1 MRGRIIQIVS
11 TANQARLDFGTIF
24 AECFRKIA
32 ITTTMH
38 VLNDNLGACD
48 VVLMLHEL
56 HQRGYEQLRL
66 HCGWS
71 PNGLAWRWQI
81 YPKCLM
87 GNDAY
92 WEKHSD
98 CTPFDC
104 PCGSTAYPRCG
115 DYKQA
120 ADEFLSSESE
130 ILELGKLPDK
140 EYIRW
145 YAQLVEHAQRDM
157 FPVAFSEYFPS
168 DDSWLY
174 YPRDEKLAYPPFTPT
189 DLDAVSD
196 EWMFAYGKLALDE
209 YSRSELNTLYNFD
222 GIVPPIHE
230 VADVIR
236 QCIKEHKLFSSHMDL
251 AVEQV
256 MLYDSKDIAERRDE
270 GSKIYLKLN
279 DGKEV
284 ELIDTTEIC
293 AMPPYRMKYCRYY
306 RGTEPTMDDG
316 FDEYYFAKAEQFFVE
331 EEHSDREKSAVNS
344 IYLSK
349 LYDLQSDEVPIELL
363 GFLFSVC
370 DHILQRGS
378 WKGVSLKQ
386 VARHFRTMFFPKYLS
401 APIIGMR

>member
-1 MRGRIIQIVS
+1 
-11 TANQARLDFGTIF
+11 
-24 AECFRKIA
+24 
-32 ITTTMH
+32 MH

-71 PNGLAWRWQI
+71 PSGLYWRWRI

-98 CTPFDC
+98 CPPFDC
-104 PCGSTAYPRCG
+104 PCGSAVCPRGTC
-115 DYKQA
+115 DYKMA

-140 EYIRW
+140 EYIQW
-145 YAQLVEHAQRDM
+145 YAQLVEHARKDM

-168 DDSWLY
+168 DDSWLFS
-174 YPRDEKLAYPPFTPT
+174 PGEEKLPYPPFTPT

-196 EWMFAYGKLALDE
+196 EWMFAYGKQALDE
-209 YSRSELNTLYNFD
+209 YSRLELKTLYNFN
-222 GIVPPIHE
+222 GIVPSLHE
-230 VADVIR
+230 VAGVIR
-236 QCIKEHKLFSSHMDL
+236 QCIRERKHFFAHLDL
-251 AVEQV
+251 AIEQV

-270 GSKIYLKLN
+270 GNKIYLKLKN
-279 DGKEV
+279 GQEV

-293 AMPPYRMKYCRYY
+293 AMPPYRMRYCRYY

-331 EEHSDREKSAVNS
+331 EEHSEREKSAVNS
-344 IYLSK
+344 IYQLK

-363 GFLFSVC
+363 GLLLSTC

-378 WKGVSLKQ
+378 WQGVPPKQ
-386 VARHFRTMFFPKYLS
+386 VAKHFRTKFFPQYLS
-401 APIIGMR
+401 VPIIGIK